1 MITRSKLVDQLR
13 DYQIRSHH
21 KWAKLTIFSPKPN
34 LKQICVCRTDVNV
47 ARLLALLFGALVIS
61 SYVSLH
67 YRYFRISI
75 IIIAFGILLPTCLKI
90 SRKVRLARKRERRLL
105 LPLSM

>member
-34 LKQICVCRTDVNV
+34 LTTSRTDVNV

>member
-13 DYQIRSHH
+13 DYQIRSQH
-21 KWAKLTIFSPKPN
+21 KWAKLTIFSPKPH
-34 LKQICVCRTDVNV
+34 LITRTDVNV

-67 YRYFRISI
+67 YKYFRISI
-75 IIIAFGILLPTCLKI
+75 LIIAFGILLPTGLKI